1 MRILSISHSCV
12 IPEYRKRMSHLARLN
27 GVNVSLLV
35 PGQWREYN
43 SWVSL
48 EKSGDEPYD
57 IISVQPM
64 SWWIN
69 NSGLRNVAHFYP
81 RVKKIMEDVH
91 PDIVELWEEP
101 FSLVTSHTI
110 FWAKRLNDSVKII
123 FFSAQNIRKNYPFPF
138 CFFEK
143 YTYRNADY
151 AFLVSDDV
159 ASVLKAKG
167 YDKQY
172 LVLPL
177 GVDPEF
183 FCKKDVSSL
192 KKDLLIRDFV
202 VGFVGKIVDQKGILD
217 LIQAISKIN
226 EKIQLLIIGSGN
238 LRGEVEQRVRS
249 LGLGQKTIITDA
261 VPHSKIPEYLN
272 CMDLLVVPSITLP
285 HLKEQFGRIIIE
297 GMACEVPVI
306 GSDSGEIPKTID
318 KAGLIFRERDVKD
331 LRDKIDILIKNPCLR
346 GSLAKKGRKRV
357 LENFSWKVIVEK
369 QYQVYM
375 ELMRQRRCAT

>member
-1 MRILSISHSCV
+1 
-12 IPEYRKRMSHLARLN
+12 MSYLVRLN
-27 GVNVSLLV
+27 GVNLSLLV
-35 PGQWREYN
+35 PRQWREYN

-48 EKSGDEPYD
+48 EKSGDEAYN

-69 NSGLRNVAHFYP
+69 NSGFRNVTHFYP
-81 RVKKIMEDVH
+81 RVKEIMENVH

-101 FSLVTSHTI
+101 FSLVAAHTI
-110 FWAKRLNDSVKII
+110 FWARRVNDSVKII
-123 FFSAQNIRKNYPFPF
+123 FFSAQNIRKDYPFPF
-138 CFFEK
+138 SFFEK
-143 YTYRNADY
+143 YTYGNANY

-167 YDKQY
+167 YDKQF

-183 FCKKDVSSL
+183 FRKKDVSSL
-192 KKDLLIRDFV
+192 KKDLRISDFV

-217 LIQAISKIN
+217 LIQAISEIN
-226 EKIQLLIIGSGN
+226 EKIQLLIIGNGN
-238 LRGEVEQRVRS
+238 LREEVEHRVRS
-249 LGLGQKTIITDA
+249 LGLGQKTIIIDA
-261 VPHSKIPEYLN
+261 VPHSEIPEYLN
-272 CMDLLVVPSITLP
+272 CMDLLVIPSITLP

-306 GSDSGEIPKTID
+306 GSDSGEIPTTID
-318 KAGLIFRERDVKD
+318 KAGLIFKEKDIKD
-331 LRDKIDILIKNPCLR
+331 LKEKIEALIKNPNLR
-346 GSLAKKGRKRV
+346 ATLAKKGRKRV
-357 LENFSWKVIVEK
+357 LEKFSWKVIAEK

-375 ELMRQRRCAT
+375 ELMRQRRCST